1 MIKLK
6 RKNYLNYVEF
16 LYFKTCFNIFLYFAI
31 KVVDL
36 IQGLIYFIHFYLFS
50 KSKIIEFSFLFL
62 NRWVHLH
69 RNDALA
75 SKSTITSRVL
85 KSWTDMEKVGDF
97 GIEIRYRFGPQ
108 LAIVSE

>member
-1 MIKLK
+1 M
-6 RKNYLNYVEF
+6 F
-16 LYFKTCFNIFLYFAI
+16 YFAI
-31 KVVDL
+31 VVDL
-36 IQGLIYFIHFYLFS
+36 IQGLNNYFYFIQFLFS
-50 KSKIIEFSFLFL
+50 KTKIIQKHQICSL

-97 GIEIRYRFGPQ
+97 GIEVRYRFGPQ